1 MPVYKAPLRDFQFII
16 DEHLNLRQ
24 YADVQGF
31 AAENIDMMPAVL
43 EAAAEMCEEVLFPL
57 NQKGDKIGLKYN
69 DGVVTMPDGF
79 KEAYK
84 TYVDGGW
91 PSFTCDPA
99 YGGQGLPDV
108 LNMPLME
115 MVCSANLSFGL
126 TPGLSHGAYNAL
138 MSYASDE
145 LKQRYLPK
153 MVSGHWSGVM
163 CLTEPQAGTDLGLIR
178 TKAEPNPDGSYAI
191 TGGKI
196 FISSGEHEL
205 TENIVHL
212 ILARLPDAPPGI
224 KGISLFVTSKFHVNE
239 DGSLGER
246 NKIRCEGVEHK
257 MGLHSSP
264 TCVMNYD
271 GAKAYLV
278 GEKHKGMRA
287 MFVMM
292 NAARLYVGVQGLGIG
307 EIAYQNALAYSKER
321 LQMRALKGALHPDK
335 PADPIIVHPDVRRML
350 LTQKA
355 FAEGGRALAME
366 MALKID
372 LAHRHPDPTVRQE
385 CDDFVQLMTPIT
397 KSYLTDGG
405 FEMASLAVQ
414 CYGGYGYIGEYGVE
428 QYVRDARITMIY
440 EGTNGV
446 QAMDL
451 VGRKL
456 AMNTGRYLRAF
467 FHPATEFVAKHKDNP
482 AMAEFTKPLH
492 VHLGYLQQA
501 TLWIATR
508 GMADPNEAGAAAVE
522 YQRMFAQVA
531 LAWIW
536 ARQAECALARMMDDR
551 KQMMEKSPTS
561 NIQHPASEFYEG
573 KIQTARFYMQRI
585 LPQNVGLLAS
595 LTNGSKSIMQAAI

>member
-1 MPVYKAPLRDFQFII
+1 MPVYKAPVRDFQFII

-24 YADVQGF
+24 YADVPGF
-31 AAENIDMMPAVL
+31 APENIDMMPAVL
-43 EAAAEMCEEVLFPL
+43 EAASQMCEEVLFPL
-57 NQKGDKIGLKYN
+57 NQKGDKIGLKYK

-138 MSYASDE
+138 ITYGSDE
-145 LKQRYLPK
+145 IKQRYLPK

-178 TKAEPNPDGSYAI
+178 TKAEPNADGSYSI

-224 KGISLFVTSKFHVNE
+224 KGISLFVSSKYHVNE

-246 NKIRCEGVEHK
+246 NKIRCEAIEHK
-257 MGLHSSP
+257 MGLHCSP

-307 EIAYQNALAYSKER
+307 EVAYQNALAYSKER
-321 LQMRALKGALHPDK
+321 LQMRALKGAMYPDK
-335 PADPIIVHPDVRRML
+335 PADPITVHPDVRRML

-355 FAEGGRALAME
+355 FAEGGRSLAME

-372 LAHRHPDPTVRQE
+372 LAHRHPDAAARQE

-440 EGTNGV
+440 EGTNGI

-467 FHPATEFVAKHKDNP
+467 FHPASEFVAKHKDNP

-536 ARQAECALARMMDDR
+536 ARQALIALDKISKGED
-551 KQMMEKSPTS
+551 K
-561 NIQHPASEFYEG
+561 EFYQA
-573 KIQTARFYMQRI
+573 KIDTARFFMQRI

-595 LTNGSKSIMQAAI
+595 LTNGSKSIMQAAM